1 MNDQENPSRQPAAGL
16 NPDSLG
22 VNVDI
27 VIGSRTL
34 SLAEISSMREG
45 HVLEWDGGNP
55 ATAKIVVNGR
65 EVGSG
70 RVVSVGDHLG
80 LVVETLLA

>member
-1 MNDQENPSRQPAAGL
+1 MNDQENPSRQPAVGL

>member
-1 MNDQENPSRQPAAGL
+1 MNDQANPSQQASTSLTPE
-16 NPDSLG
+16 SLG
-22 VNVDI
+22 VTVDI

-34 SLAEISSMREG
+34 SLAELSGMKEG
-45 HVLEWDGGNP
+45 HVIEWEGGDP

-70 RVVSVGDHLG
+70 RIVTVGDHLG
-80 LVVETLLA
+80 LVVESLLP

>member
-16 NPDSLG
+16 SPESLG
-22 VNVDI
+22 VTVDI
-27 VIGSRTL
+27 VIGSKTL
-34 SLAEISSMREG
+34 TLAEISSMKEG

-65 EVGSG
+65 EIGSG
-70 RVVSVGDHLG
+70 RIVTVGDHLG
-80 LVVETLLA
+80 LVVESLLS